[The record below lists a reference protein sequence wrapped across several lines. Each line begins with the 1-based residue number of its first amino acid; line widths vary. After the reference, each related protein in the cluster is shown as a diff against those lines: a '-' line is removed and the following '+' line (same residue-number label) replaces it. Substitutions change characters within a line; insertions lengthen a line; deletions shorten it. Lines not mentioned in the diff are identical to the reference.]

1 MITRQLIYAFIGY
14 ANYEVNR
21 NNLKLFEKK
30 TIVIVIILCESHWVL
45 SVSY

>member
-30 TIVIVIILCESHWVL
+30 NYCYCYNIM
-45 SVSY
+45 